1 MSAKSL
7 ILLTAGG
14 TGGHVF
20 PAEALAAE
28 LMNRGHRL
36 AFVTD
41 RRGAAYGG
49 ALGGLD
55 TYRISG
61 GGIAGRSLIKRVSAL
76 GSLVV
81 GYFQARSLIHRL
93 RPAAVIGFGGYASVP
108 AVMAANHLGV
118 PSAVHEQN
126 AVLGRANRLL
136 AGGATRIATSF
147 HHTGRV
153 KPQWRKKVR
162 RTGNPVR
169 ASILPLRDQAY
180 PSLFGHGPIS
190 LLVVGGSQ
198 GAKVFSDLVPQALIK
213 LPHDLQRR
221 LSVHQQCKAED
232 VERVGK
238 LYHHHGIA
246 ADLRPFFDDIPARL
260 AEAHLVIGRSGAS
273 TVAELAAAGRP
284 AIMVP
289 YPHAIDDHQTANA
302 QAFAQDGAGWLTPQ
316 STLTPDLLAKHI
328 EDLLTHPEKLAEAA
342 RAAHAESIPD
352 AAARLADLMA
362 DLAEGAVS

>member
-1 MSAKSL
+1 MKKPL

-20 PAEALAAE
+20 PAEALATE
-28 LMNRGHRL
+28 LTKRGHKL

-41 RRGAAYGG
+41 KRGAAYGG

-55 TYRISG
+55 TYHISG
-61 GGIAGRSLIKRVSAL
+61 GGIAGKSPFKRLHSV
-76 GSLVV
+76 GSLVA
-81 GYFQARSLIHRL
+81 GYFQARKLIRRL
-93 RPAAVIGFGGYASVP
+93 KPAAVIGFGGYASVP

-136 AGGATRIATSF
+136 AGGAARIATSF
-147 HHTGRV
+147 ERTGRV
-153 KPQWRKKVR
+153 KAQWHAKLRHV
-162 RTGNPVR
+162 GNPVR
-169 ASILPLRDQAY
+169 AAILALRGAPY
-180 PSLFGHGPIS
+180 PARFGHGPIT

-198 GAKVFSDLVPQALIK
+198 GAKAFSELVPQALIK

-221 LSVHQQCKAED
+221 LSVHQQCKIED
-232 VERVGK
+232 VDRVTQ

-260 AEAHLVIGRSGAS
+260 AEAHLVICRSGAS

-284 AIMVP
+284 AVLIP

-302 QAFAQDGAGWLTPQ
+302 AAFARRGAGWLMPQ
-316 STLTPDLLAKHI
+316 ATLTPDSLAVQLGALLAAPGTL
-328 EDLLTHPEKLAEAA
+328 EEAA
-342 RAAHAESIPD
+342 RHAEAEGHPQ
-352 AAARLADLMA
+352 AAERLADLMGE
-362 DLAEGAVS
+362 LSEGALS